1 MTKYLD
7 ARGLLAAAV
16 AIALSLP
23 VLAAGATQNITN
35 APAARFN
42 VSGLQ
47 DNASYDRFIVTYRQG
62 SSQAAQ
68 RAAAVQ
74 SVSAAIARAGLDRAA
89 TSVAGQPLKTVT
101 AAYQRKLAIGA
112 DLVRTSRRL
121 ARAEALALI
130 KQIAA
135 DPAVA
140 FVEPDVLRHAVRDI
154 AAPAMLAPTMFT
166 PDDTYYGLYQWHLK
180 AADGTLT
187 SLISGTANRGGSNVN
202 NAWDLADGTGVVI
215 AVLDTGITQHQDI
228 DSSLANDGYDFISE
242 AFVSGRATNGRV
254 AGGWDTGDWTST
266 EPWLSNSQCVNAYNP
281 ARNSSWHGTHVAG
294 TTGAELTNNAKGMA
308 GAAYGA
314 KVLPVRVLGHCGGYD
329 SDINDAI
336 VWAAGGHVDGVP
348 DNAHPAQV
356 INLSLGGG
364 GTCTAESASAQAIAK
379 ANALGAAVVVA
390 AGNSD
395 TDAGGFSPA
404 SCPGAIAVASVGV
417 ISKRA
422 YYSNYGS
429 VVKIAAPGGGVF
441 ANDEG
446 YGGQVNDGF
455 VWQALNGG
463 ATTPIA
469 NSSLLGG
476 MAGTSQAAP
485 HVAGTVALMQSARL
499 ALHLSPLTP
508 DKVLEML
515 QSTAIAPAVTPP
527 ADRPIGAGIVD
538 AYAAVSQA
546 VAYDPRAMG
555 AIPLSNRVQ
564 VANQS
569 GAAGSLKVYKLDVP
583 AGAVGL
589 SLRTMGGKGD
599 VSLYV
604 SRGKVADAGNY
615 GFKSVHAGNNE
626 SVAITRPT
634 AGTYYLSVVGEADY
648 SGVTVLGTFTPP
660 PQ

>member
-23 VLAAGATQNITN
+23 VLAGGASQNIANTP
-35 APAARFN
+35 APRFDA
-42 VSGLQ
+42 SSLQ

-62 SSQAAQ
+62 SPQAAQ

-89 TSVAGQPLKTVT
+89 INSATGQPLKTVT
-101 AAYQRKLAIGA
+101 AAYQRKLAVGA
-112 DLVRTSRRL
+112 DLLRTSRRL

-130 KQIAA
+130 RQIAA

-140 FVEPDVLRHAVRDI
+140 FVEPDVLRHAVLDI
-154 AAPAMLAPTMFT
+154 AAPAMLAPATFT
-166 PDDTYYGLYQWHLK
+166 PDDTYYGVYQWHLK
-180 AADGTLT
+180 APDGAPTSLT
-187 SLISGTANRGGSNVN
+187 SGTVNRGGSNAN

-228 DSSLANDGYDFISE
+228 DSLLGNDGYDFISD
-242 AFVSGRATNGRV
+242 AFVSGRPTAGRV
-254 AGGWDTGDWTST
+254 AGGWDTGDWTTT
-266 EPWLSNSQCVNAYNP
+266 EPWVSTAGCPV
-281 ARNSSWHGTHVAG
+281 RNSSWHGTHVAG
-294 TTGAELTNNAKGMA
+294 TAGAELTNNAKGTA
-308 GAAYGA
+308 GVAYGA

-348 DNAHPAQV
+348 DNTHPAQV
-356 INLSLGGG
+356 INLSLGGA
-364 GTCTAESASAQAIAK
+364 GTCTAENAAAQAIAK
-379 ANALGAAVVVA
+379 ANVLGAAVVVA
-390 AGNSD
+390 AGNSNA
-395 TDAGGFSPA
+395 DAGGFYPA
-404 SCPGAIAVASVGV
+404 GCPGAIAVASVGV
-417 ISKRA
+417 TSKRA

-429 VVKIAAPGGGVF
+429 VVKIAAPGGGIY

-446 YGGQVNDGF
+446 YGAQVNDGF
-455 VWQALNGG
+455 VWQALNSGT
-463 ATTPIA
+463 TTPVA
-469 NSSLLGG
+469 NDSQYSGY
-476 MAGTSQAAP
+476 AGTSQAAP

-538 AYAAVSQA
+538 ANAAVSQA
-546 VAYDPRAMG
+546 VAYDPRAME
-555 AIPLSNRVQ
+555 AIPLSSRVQ
-564 VANQS
+564 LANQA

-583 AGAVGL
+583 AGAIGL

-604 SRGKVADAGNY
+604 SRGKVADADNY

-634 AGTYYLSVVGEADY
+634 AGTYYLSVVGEAAY